1 MMKISV
7 EGIAPFAKPEIIKI
21 IEDIESPKL
30 TYLHDEK
37 VAITT
42 LVFEVEIEDVD
53 EVLMLVKKAIRA
65 TELGK
70 MLAFRVIPAG
80 TILYIK

>member
-1 MMKISV
+1 MKINV

-21 IEDIESPKL
+21 VEGIKSPKL
-30 TYLHDEK
+30 TYLKDEK
-37 VAITT
+37 VANTT
-42 LVFEVEIEDVD
+42 LVFEVEIKDVD
-53 EVLMLVKKAIRA
+53 EVLMLVKKAIKA

-70 MLAFRVIPAG
+70 MLAFRVIPEG

>member
-1 MMKISV
+1 MKISI

-21 IEDIESPKL
+21 VESIESPKL
-30 TYLHDEK
+30 TYLEDGK

-42 LVFEVEIEDVD
+42 LVFEVEVEDVD

-70 MLAFRVIPAG
+70 MLAFRVIPTG
-80 TILYIK
+80 TILYVK